1 MIEEIKKFISYIGY
15 YFKHFKELDKKSKEK
30 SIMVI
35 LYLLFFTI
43 LLRFPIVLIRESILY
58 FMTIYDMPNIKL
70 VSLISRIVVEVIYLF
85 IVLLYLPKN
94 FNEKVAK
101 KYLVNKV

>member
-1 MIEEIKKFISYIGY
+1 MIKEIKKFISYLIY
-15 YFKHFKELDKKSKEK
+15 YFKHFKELDKKNKEK
-30 SIMVI
+30 SIMLI
-35 LYLLFFTI
+35 IYLVVFTI
-43 LLRFPIVLIRESILY
+43 LLRFPIILIRESVLY

-85 IVLLYLPKN
+85 VVLLYFPKN

-101 KYLVNKV
+101 KYLVNQT

>member
-35 LYLLFFTI
+35 LYLLLFTI

-70 VSLISRIVVEVIYLF
+70 VSLISRILVEVIYLF

-101 KYLVNKV
+101 KYLVN

>member
-1 MIEEIKKFISYIGY
+1 MIKEIKKFISYIGY

-101 KYLVNKV
+101 KYLVN

>member
-30 SIMVI
+30 SIMVTI
-35 LYLLFFTI
+35 YVVFFTI

-58 FMTIYDMPNIKL
+58 FMTIYEMPNIKL
-70 VSLISRIVVEVIYLF
+70 ASLISRIVVEVIYLF
-85 IVLLYLPKN
+85 VVLLYLPKN

-101 KYLVNKV
+101 KYLVNQA